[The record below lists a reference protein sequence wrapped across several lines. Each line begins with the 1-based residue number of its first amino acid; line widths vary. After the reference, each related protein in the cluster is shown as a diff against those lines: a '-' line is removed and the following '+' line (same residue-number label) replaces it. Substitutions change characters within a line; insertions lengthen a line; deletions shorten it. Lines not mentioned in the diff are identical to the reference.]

1 MVMPAIH
8 LSCTQVADTFTKETG
23 KHQTEDITSLVR
35 VARRELRRKFA
46 EADMGISGM
55 NFAVAESG
63 AIGLVTNEGN
73 ARMVTTLPRV
83 HVAVGGIDKLIP
95 LVRRRDGD
103 PPRVALQRHGPASDL
118 LRHVDRRRRAHGFR
132 ARRQEEYARG
142 VRGQWP

>member
-8 LSCTQVADTFTKETG
+8 LSRTQVADTFTKETG

-95 LVRRRDGD
+95 SFDDAMATLRVL
-103 PPRVALQRHGPASDL
+103 PRNATGQHLTS